1 MTDTP
6 IAENEQIKEL
16 LALLR
21 ENKTPGYEDFLQMID
36 CVTAIEQ
43 RLQSAIGEL
52 EAIRQDIQ
60 NMQDGTLKS
69 SLKGACRS
77 LEATIAV
84 MQQKLSELK
93 NKLIEGCKH
102 ILSDFKQRGIAAL
115 NGIAQLLHL
124 RPAFEAI
131 RIGAENCEQQNN
143 RAMAKID
150 AAAAEYHET
159 GKHLKNMGRSL
170 IGKNPVLETKE
181 NGKVAEA
188 IKAPH
193 RACRALMGEI
203 QRASER
209 ASNALTKLEKK
220 AERPSVLN
228 NLRDQTEKKKTDRVS
243 ETPVKKTAQPER

>member
-1 MTDTP
+1 MTATP
-6 IAENEQIKEL
+6 IAENEQVKEL

-43 RLQSAIGEL
+43 RLRSAVGEL

-77 LEATIAV
+77 LEATIAA

-93 NKLIEGCKH
+93 TKLIEGCKH
-102 ILSDFKQRGIAAL
+102 ILSGFKQRGVLAL

-124 RPAFEAI
+124 RPAIEAI
-131 RIGAENCEQQNN
+131 RVGAENCEQQNN

-159 GKHLKNMGRSL
+159 GKHLKNVGRSL
-170 IGKNPVLETKE
+170 IGKDPMQESKE

-188 IKAPH
+188 IKVPH
-193 RACRALMGEI
+193 RACRTLMRGI

-209 ASNALTKLEKK
+209 ASNALTRLEKK
-220 AERPSVLN
+220 AERTSVLHAM
-228 NLRDQTEKKKTDRVS
+228 REQA
-243 ETPVKKTAQPER
+243 VKKDAKRKSPVSVKKQHER